1 MLLLHLLILALVQG
15 VTEFL
20 PISSSGHLVLA
31 HWLMQGQDAASNY
44 AQNHLLDI
52 AVHIGTLAAV
62 ILYFRRDF
70 VRLVKGTKDV
80 MLMRKTENRDLTL
93 LVLISSIPVIILG
106 LILSFWPISLMN
118 SLYVIAIANIFFGI
132 LLWFSDRRPV
142 EQNVKSLTWKGAAL
156 IGLAQALALIPG
168 TSRSG
173 ITMTAARFLNFSR
186 EEAARYSL
194 LLAMVAISGAGLLG
208 SFKLWG
214 SGDLALGIDLL
225 IAAVFAFAA
234 AYLAILAMMKWL
246 GKSTFTP
253 FVIYRIIFGIVLLGL
268 LYGGYFSA

>member
-1 MLLLHLLILALVQG
+1 MLLIHLLILALVQG
-15 VTEFL
+15 ITEFL

-31 HWLMQGQDAASNY
+31 HWLMQGQDAANNY
-44 AQNHLLDI
+44 AENHLLDI

-62 ILYFRRDF
+62 ILYFRADF
-70 VRLVKGTKDV
+70 VKLVKGTKDT
-80 MLMRKTENRDLTL
+80 LLNHKTENRNLTL

-106 LILSFWPISLMN
+106 FILSAWPIALMN
-118 SLYVIAIANIFFGI
+118 SLYVIAVANIFFGI
-132 LLWFSDRRPV
+132 LLWFSDRHPV
-142 EQNVKSLTWKGAAL
+142 EKNVEELTWKGAL
-156 IGLAQALALIPG
+156 IIGFSQALALIPG

-208 SFKLWG
+208 SLKLWE
-214 SGDLALGIDLL
+214 SGNLTLGIDLL
-225 IAAVFAFAA
+225 IAAAFAFAA
-234 AYLAILAMMKWL
+234 AYFAILCMMKWL
-246 GKSTFTP
+246 GKATFTP

-268 LYGGYFSA
+268 LFNGYFGA